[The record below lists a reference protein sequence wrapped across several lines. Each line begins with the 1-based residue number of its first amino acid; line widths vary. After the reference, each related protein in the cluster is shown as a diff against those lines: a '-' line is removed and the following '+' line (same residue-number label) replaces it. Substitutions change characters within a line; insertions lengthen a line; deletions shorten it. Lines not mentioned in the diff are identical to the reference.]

1 MEAKFVGID
10 VSKATLDVDCLPV
23 STPRQFSNDEGGI
36 AVLVAWLLG
45 SGVERIVV
53 EATGGYEVAVV
64 SALAAAGLPVVV
76 VNPKRVRDFAKA
88 QGILAKSDRLDA
100 WVLALFG
107 QQIAPPVRALPDAAQ
122 RDLAELLD
130 RRHQLVVMRTQEQ
143 ARLATV
149 LPVARSDVEHHIA
162 WLDQR
167 IRQHDTMLLKRLRAN
182 AIWDAKVKLLD
193 SVPGI
198 GPVNLFTMIGR
209 LPELGTLNRQQI
221 AALVG
226 VAPFNDDSGKRRGQ
240 RYIRG
245 GMSNIGFIGLGIMG
259 KPMAANLIKG
269 GHKLF
274 LNSRSGVPQE
284 LTAAGGTACASAK
297 EVAQKSDIIIIMVP
311 DTPGRR
317 KSVVRRQRRCRRS

>member
-1 MEAKFVGID
+1 MEAKSVGID

-23 STPRQFSNDEGGI
+23 STPRQFSNDASGI
-36 AVLVAWLLG
+36 ADLVGWLVG
-45 SGVERIVV
+45 SGVERIVL
-53 EATGGYEVAVV
+53 EATGGYEVAAA

-88 QGILAKSDRLDA
+88 QGMLAKTDRLDA
-100 WVLALFG
+100 RVLALFA

-143 ARLATV
+143 ARMATV
-149 LPVARSDVEHHIA
+149 LPVARSDLKQHIA
-162 WLDQR
+162 WLDKR
-167 IRQHDTMLLKRLRAN
+167 IRKHEGVLLKRLRAN
-182 AIWDAKVKLLD
+182 DIWDAKVTLLD
-193 SVPGI
+193 TVPGI
-198 GPVNLFTMIGR
+198 GPVNLFTLVGR

-245 GMSNIGFIGLGIMG
+245 GRADVRCALYMATLAAKLWNPVIAQMYDRLIAKG
-259 KPMAANLIKG
+259 KPFKVAM
-269 GHKLF
+269 
-274 LNSRSGVPQE
+274 
-284 LTAAGGTACASAK
+284 TAC
-297 EVAQKSDIIIIMVP
+297 M
-311 DTPGRR
+311 R
-317 KSVVRRQRRCRRS
+317 KLLTILNAILKTEKPWENRLAT